1 VLGVSLSGVQKTV
14 RPTTVVVTERKT
26 VADLLQELD
35 LSRDHVV
42 LSGGRRLSLDDIVD
56 EDDTVVI
63 LPLITGG

>member
-1 VLGVSLSGVQKTV
+1 MLGVSLSGAQKTV
-14 RPTTVVVTERKT
+14 RPTTIVVTERKT

>member
-1 VLGVSLSGVQKTV
+1 MLGVSLSGVQKTV

-35 LSRDHVV
+35 LSKDHVV
-42 LSGGRRLSLDDIVD
+42 LSGGRRLGLDEIVD